1 MSAPATK
8 AQVIIFF
15 TLFPF
20 ILFGMLAALCW
31 NAVLVGY
38 WFADSFFD
46 P

>member
-8 AQVIIFF
+8 AQVIITIVFS
-15 TLFPF
+15 PF

-31 NAVLVGY
+31 NAALVGY